1 VSARD
6 KVAGH
11 VFISYVREDSDRV
24 DKLQRTL
31 QAAGI
36 PVWRDSADLWPGEDW
51 RIMIRRAITD
61 NALVFMACF
70 SRASL
75 ARGKSYQN
83 EELTL
88 AIEQLRL
95 RSPHDPWLIPVRF
108 DRCEIPDRDI
118 GGGRTLTS
126 IQRADLFGR
135 GAEESA
141 ARLTA
146 SVLRILGVGALSQTG
161 KHTPDKAV
169 PSIAPRHPAR
179 RRPNPPGGAPWW
191 TAFDLNSYFPKG
203 WQEEIIAVATESDFR
218 AFPRTPILSREGAEV
233 ARIERGRVHADTVRQ
248 RLPWLCQLYRSA
260 FVELASEVCG
270 EPAEAALDDRYGVVL
285 DVQRGTGMRFEC
297 HVDSN
302 PLTGVVFCTEHPAGG
317 GELVFGHD
325 PTASSVEEVERD
337 CSAIRPQAGQL
348 IFFDGRTFPHYSRV
362 LLSEHDMR
370 IVAVMNFYT
379 QSWPEQSRLRTDL
392 NRHLYGDE

>member
-1 VSARD
+1 MTGHGTGRVVVSARD

-36 PVWRDSADLWPGEDW
+36 PVWRDTADLWPGEDW

-108 DRCEIPDRDI
+108 DACEIPDRDI
-118 GGGRTLTS
+118 GGGRLS
-126 IQRADLFGR
+126 RRF
-135 GAEESA
+135 SA
-141 ARLTA
+141 PTY
-146 SVLRILGVGALSQTG
+146 SVDVQKKVLQGSRPRSCVSSVWGPEQTG
-161 KHTPDKAV
+161 KHASDKAA
-169 PSIAPRHPAR
+169 PSTAPRHP
-179 RRPNPPGGAPWW
+179 NPSGGAPWW

-203 WQEEIIAVATESDFR
+203 WQEEITAVAIESDFR
-218 AFPRTPILSREGAEV
+218 AFPLTPILSREGAEV
-233 ARIERGRVHADTVRQ
+233 TQIERGRVYAHTVMQ
-248 RLPWLCQLYRSA
+248 RLPHCPLLLGLLCLSVL
-260 FVELASEVCG
+260 FLA
-270 EPAEAALDDRYGVVL
+270 LRY
-285 DVQRGTGMRFEC
+285 E
-297 HVDSN
+297 
-302 PLTGVVFCTEHPAGG
+302 
-317 GELVFGHD
+317 
-325 PTASSVEEVERD
+325 
-337 CSAIRPQAGQL
+337 
-348 IFFDGRTFPHYSRV
+348 
-362 LLSEHDMR
+362 
-370 IVAVMNFYT
+370 
-379 QSWPEQSRLRTDL
+379 
-392 NRHLYGDE
+392 